1 MTTAGLAS
9 GGGRSGEKRKML
21 KRWLSLP
28 LYLLKWIFI
37 IGAIILLAG
46 ICCLAIILLLAL
58 ILELIGAGI
67 INFIFN
73 AIGIGIIASLITIC
87 AIEDWSNKHK

>member
-1 MTTAGLAS
+1 
-9 GGGRSGEKRKML
+9 ML
-21 KRWLSLP
+21 KRLLLFP
-28 LYLLKWIFI
+28 FYLLKWIFI
-37 IGAIILLAG
+37 IGAIISLAG

-58 ILELIGAGI
+58 VLELIGAGI

-87 AIEDWSNKHK
+87 AIEDWNNKHK